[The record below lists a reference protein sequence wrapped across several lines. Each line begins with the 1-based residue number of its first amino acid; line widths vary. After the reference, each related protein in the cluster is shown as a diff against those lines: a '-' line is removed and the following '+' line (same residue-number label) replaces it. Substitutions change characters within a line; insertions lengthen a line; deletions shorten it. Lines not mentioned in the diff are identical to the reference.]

1 MNRLMISHG
10 PPKAM
15 SIDWI
20 DKNPVKSLETSA
32 KWLNR

>member
-10 PPKAM
+10 PRKAM
-15 SIDWI
+15 SIDCI
-20 DKNPVKSLETSA
+20 DKNPVKSLEISA

>member
-1 MNRLMISHG
+1 MNRLMISYG

-20 DKNPVKSLETSA
+20 DKNPVMSLEISTR
-32 KWLNR
+32 WLN